1 MEWRFLRRPDDVTRS
16 AQVERDLEDLAG
28 WLRSNREE
36 ILRSWRAA
44 ADADPEL
51 STASTL
57 TRAQFHDHIPDVL
70 DAFDGLLRSSG
81 PREAANATEAQRS
94 GASGHGLQR
103 WQQGYQ
109 QREVMREWRHL
120 HLILLD
126 LVERYGAEH
135 GSADP
140 RALRLAR
147 RSLAELCAEGVCES
161 ADQYARLHRAEA
173 AGRVGELEAALRS
186 FELLDRERGEVLR
199 ETAHDLRGSLG
210 VVHNAAQA
218 LHEPALPERARARS
232 MKLLL
237 DGVASVR
244 ALLDDLMSLAR
255 LEAGHE
261 ERELARVDVA
271 VLLSKLAEEAESL
284 AAERGLVLAREGPAS
299 LVVETDAIKVRRIAQ
314 NLLMNALQYT
324 ERGGVRLVWD
334 DRDAE
339 RWTLTVQDTGPGL
352 RAVDAEPMVAAI
364 ARATE
369 EAPADDAS
377 SAPPAPLPSLS
388 AKLPRGYGGEGIGL
402 SIVKRLCDL
411 LDASITVETA
421 PGAGSSFTVTFPRSY
436 PSP

>member
-1 MEWRFLRRPDDVTRS
+1 MTRS
-16 AQVERDLEDLAG
+16 PQVERDLAEVAAWIRSMRGDV
-28 WLRSNREE
+28 LRA
-36 ILRSWRAA
+36 WRAA

-57 TRAQFHDHIPDVL
+57 TRAQFYDHIPDVL
-70 DAFDGLLRSSG
+70 DAYDRLLNSSDSKEAE
-81 PREAANATEAQRS
+81 EAAEAQRD

-126 LVERYGAEH
+126 LVEGYGAEH
-135 GSADP
+135 PSTDP

-161 ADQYARLHRAEA
+161 AAQYARLHQAEA
-173 AGRVGELEAALRS
+173 EGRFGELEVALRK
-186 FELLDRERGEVLR
+186 FEILDRERGEVLR

-218 LHEPALPERARARS
+218 LHEPTLPERARMRS
-232 MKLLL
+232 TKLLL
-237 DGVASVR
+237 DGVTSVR
-244 ALLDDLMSLAR
+244 VLLDDLMSLAR

-261 ERELARVDVA
+261 ERRLARTDVGA
-271 VLLSKLAEEAESL
+271 LLMKLADESEVL
-284 AAERGLVLAREGPAS
+284 AAERGLALTRDGAMS
-299 LVVETDAIKVRRIAQ
+299 LMVETDAVKVRRIAQ
-314 NLLMNALQYT
+314 NLVLNALQYT
-324 ERGGVRLVWD
+324 ERGGVRLIWD

-352 RAVDAEPMVAAI
+352 PAVDAAPMVAAI

-369 EAPADDAS
+369 EAPEDEAS

-388 AKLPRGYGGEGIGL
+388 RTLPRGYGGEGIGL